1 MELRIPLKFVTMGL
15 TMELDV
21 LADVQGQMQNG
32 FAQLKIFHYLPLNA
46 PQNVVIPLKQEM
58 KLAMTDQMTV
68 LVVIQHALVLK
79 LAIFVMILLPRNVT
93 RSVETDWS
101 NLLKIVM
108 TETSL
113 TTEVVMKTAALLQK
127 RSLASLISVS
137 LTARP
142 NVETMS

>member
-1 MELRIPLKFVTMGL
+1 
-15 TMELDV
+15 
-21 LADVQGQMQNG
+21 
-32 FAQLKIFHYLPLNA
+32 
-46 PQNVVIPLKQEM
+46 
-58 KLAMTDQMTV
+58 MTDQMTV

-113 TTEVVMKTAALLQK
+113 TTEVVMKTAALL
-127 RSLASLISVS
+127 
-137 LTARP
+137 
-142 NVETMS
+142 